1 VSYLLDTSVWSRLNK
16 PTMREAFERL
26 TRSGRVSICRPVMLE
41 ILRATRTAD
50 FDDVAA
56 SLNAHPV
63 VRVHDGTYL
72 RAFEVQR
79 QLALW
84 SQHRGVSTTDLL
96 VAAAAEDVDAIVVHY
111 DGDFETIAAV
121 TAQATQWIVPAGTAD

>member
-1 VSYLLDTSVWSRLNK
+1 VSYLLDTSVWSRFDK
-16 PTMREAFERL
+16 PTVREAFERL
-26 TRSGRVSICRPVMLE
+26 ARAGRVSICRPVMLE

-50 FDDVAA
+50 YDDVAA
-56 SLNAHPV
+56 SLHAHPV

-72 RAFEVQR
+72 RAFEIHR
-79 QLALW
+79 QLALR

-96 VAAAAEDVDAIVVHY
+96 VAAAAEEVDATVVHY

-121 TAQATQWIVPAGTAD
+121 TGQVTQWIVPAGTAD